1 MVICYRWSFVT
12 AASGW
17 ATLIRTTTDAIQKF
31 VLYAQNVLCKFMSTV
46 AYPLYLSA
54 FRQELLQK
62 KIVFYFWSYH
72 FLAYFY
78 AFSGSYKGPF
88 IYDVHTEGVRI
99 RRMHVD
105 GGRGQALCGRPHRTL
120 KLKSTDIILSSSHA
134 KKLVYFCTRISSLD
148 GIKSGNFSAI

>member
-12 AASGW
+12 AASRW

-46 AYPLYLSA
+46 AYPLYVSA

-78 AFSGSYKGPF
+78 AFSGFYRGPF
-88 IYDVHTEGVRI
+88 FYDVHRGGEGVGLRG
-99 RRMHVD
+99 MQVE

-120 KLKSTDIILSSSHA
+120 
-134 KKLVYFCTRISSLD
+134 
-148 GIKSGNFSAI
+148 